1 MENDLPIIF
10 NIDFNSVLKLKKLIS
25 IIARIVPY
33 NPNVKKL
40 ADQIEVTRETL
51 LRYLSYLEKAQ
62 VLKWLGKD
70 THGINYLNKPE
81 KLYLQNT
88 NLIYAL
94 TEESGNVGAIRET
107 FVLNQLS
114 VNHSHLDVWIA
125 LLIYWILRI
134 NDSSGLRSTLVSAF
148 PSFTLSSSIRL
159 LSWSSRE

>member
-81 KLYLQNT
+81 KLLD
-88 NLIYAL
+88 
-94 TEESGNVGAIRET
+94 
-107 FVLNQLS
+107 FKNQ
-114 VNHSHLDVWIA
+114 
-125 LLIYWILRI
+125 
-134 NDSSGLRSTLVSAF
+134 
-148 PSFTLSSSIRL
+148 
-159 LSWSSRE
+159 